1 MAKGTQL
8 RDYQTAIL
16 ARLED
21 AKKAGAT
28 AQAGY
33 LGVVIGSK
41 NVLVNL
47 QEISE
52 TLPVS
57 GIHRVPVVK
66 PWFLGV
72 ANVRGVLYAINDLA
86 QMLEQTYTNISSE
99 ARLLLMNEAIT
110 SNVAFVVDRMIGLR
124 KLDEMK
130 PIEMKPGEMKSGE
143 MKPGEEAAE
152 ESVCLKAQTYQD
164 EDNQIWH
171 MLDCD
176 KLVRSKEFAVPNV
189 V

>member
-1 MAKGTQL
+1 MAKGSSL
-8 RDYQTAIL
+8 RDYQTSIL

-21 AKKAGAT
+21 VKKAGAE
-28 AQAGY
+28 APAGY

-57 GIHRVPVVK
+57 DIQRVPIVK
-66 PWFLGV
+66 PWFIGV

-86 QMLEQTYTNISSE
+86 QMLENTFTSISSN
-99 ARLLLMNEAIT
+99 ARLLLMSDTVT
-110 SNVAFVVDRMIGLR
+110 SNVAFVVDKMIGLR

-130 PIEMKPGEMKSGE
+130 LR
-143 MKPGEEAAE
+143 EEAAE
-152 ESVCLKAQTYQD
+152 ETACLKTQTY
-164 EDNQIWH
+164 EDAENRVWH

-176 KLVRSKEFAVPNV
+176 KLVRSKEFATPYLV
-189 V
+189 

>member
-1 MAKGTQL
+1 MAKGSQL
-8 RDYQTAIL
+8 REYQTAIL

-21 AKKAGAT
+21 AKKAGAA

-52 TLPVS
+52 TLPILD
-57 GIHRVPVVK
+57 IHRVPVVK
-66 PWFLGV
+66 PWFLGMT
-72 ANVRGVLYAINDLA
+72 NVRGVLYAVNDLA
-86 QMLEQTYTNISSE
+86 QMLEHTFTTISSE
-99 ARLLLMNEAIT
+99 ARLLLISEAIT
-110 SNVAFVVDRMIGLR
+110 PNIAFVVDRMIGLR

-130 PIEMKPGEMKSGE
+130 PSEMKL
-143 MKPGEEAAE
+143 GEEAAE
-152 ESVCLKAQTYQD
+152 DSICLKAQAYQD
-164 EDNQIWH
+164 AENRVWH

-176 KLVRSKEFAVPNV
+176 KLVRSKEFAIPNMV
-189 V
+189 

>member
-1 MAKGTQL
+1 MAKESHL
-8 RDYQTAIL
+8 REYQTNIL
-16 ARLED
+16 ARLEE
-21 AKKAGAT
+21 AKKVGAE
-28 AQAGY
+28 APAGY

-52 TLPVS
+52 TLPIAD
-57 GIHRVPVVK
+57 IHRVPIVK

-86 QMLEQTYTNISSE
+86 QMLENTFTTISSN
-99 ARLLLMNEAIT
+99 ARLLLMSDAVT
-110 SNVAFVVDRMIGLR
+110 SNVAFVVDKMIGLR
-124 KLDEMK
+124 KLNEMQLRDEV
-130 PIEMKPGEMKSGE
+130 S
-143 MKPGEEAAE
+143 E
-152 ESVCLKAQTYQD
+152 ESTCLKTQTYQD
-164 EDNQIWH
+164 QENRVWH

-176 KLVRSKEFAVPNV
+176 KLVRSKEFAIPYV

>member
-1 MAKGTQL
+1 MAKGSQL

-21 AKKAGAT
+21 AKKAGAA

-41 NVLVNL
+41 NVLVSL

-52 TLPVS
+52 TLPVV

-86 QMLEQTYTNISSE
+86 QMLEHTYTTISSE
-99 ARLLLMNEAIT
+99 ARLLLMSETIT
-110 SNVAFVVDRMIGLR
+110 SNVAFVVDKMIGLR

-130 PIEMKPGEMKSGE
+130 LND
-143 MKPGEEAAE
+143 EASE

-164 EDNQIWH
+164 EENKVWH

-176 KLVRSKEFAVPNV
+176 KLVRSKEFAVPNIV
-189 V
+189 

>member
-1 MAKGTQL
+1 MAKESQL
-8 RDYQTAIL
+8 REYQTSIL
-16 ARLED
+16 ARLEN
-21 AKKAGAT
+21 AKKAGAE
-28 AQAGY
+28 APAGY

-52 TLPVS
+52 TLPIMD
-57 GIHRVPVVK
+57 IHRIPIVK

-86 QMLEQTYTNISSE
+86 QMLESTFTSISSN
-99 ARLLLMNEAIT
+99 ARLLLISDAVT
-110 SNVAFVVDRMIGLR
+110 SNVAFVVDKMIGLR
-124 KLDEMK
+124 KLDEMNLRK
-130 PIEMKPGEMKSGE
+130 ETED
-143 MKPGEEAAE
+143 

-164 EDNQIWH
+164 DENRVWY

-176 KLVRSKEFAVPNV
+176 KLVRSKEFATPYAI
-189 V
+189 

>member
-1 MAKGTQL
+1 MAIESQL
-8 RDYQTAIL
+8 REYQTSIL
-16 ARLED
+16 ARLEN
-21 AKKAGAT
+21 AKKAGAE
-28 AQAGY
+28 APAGY

-41 NVLVNL
+41 NVLVSL

-52 TLPVS
+52 TLPIMD
-57 GIHRVPVVK
+57 IHRVPIVK

-86 QMLEQTYTNISSE
+86 QMLENTFTAISSN
-99 ARLLLMNEAIT
+99 ARLLLMSDAVA
-110 SNVAFVVDRMIGLR
+110 SNVAIVVDKMIGLR

-130 PIEMKPGEMKSGE
+130 LRKEV
-143 MKPGEEAAE
+143 AE
-152 ESVCLKAQTYQD
+152 ETVCLKAQTYQD
-164 EDNQIWH
+164 EENLVWH

-176 KLVRSKEFAVPNV
+176 KLVGSKEFATPYV